1 VQYRNIKAVGRTGRD
16 EMQGRS
22 DRTVVKQGLKLLL
35 VRVILGA
42 AAAGAAMALMRA
54 VDRGEI
60 LVALFVGLVP
70 GIVEKSFRKLVAG
83 AVLALIGYGVG
94 ARVGVFIAKSASGVP
109 LGHWAIT
116 GAFIGMTAGISRKPG
131 QWFSFRVVVRSFGI
145 VYGFVLGMVFGL
157 MGDIGG
163 FFTIPAY
170 NLPLFYYMREVSL
183 VCAGVF
189 INLGV
194 GVACILTAS
203 LDNGLWRVARA
214 VEKAET

>member
-1 VQYRNIKAVGRTGRD
+1 
-16 EMQGRS
+16 MQGTR
-22 DRTVVKQGLKLLL
+22 DRAVVKQGLKLLL
-35 VRVILGA
+35 VRIILGA
-42 AAAGAAMALMRA
+42 AAAGAAIALMR
-54 VDRGEI
+54 VVNRGEI

-70 GIVEKSFRKLVAG
+70 GIVDRSLKKLVAG
-83 AVLALIGYGVG
+83 AVLGLVGYNVG
-94 ARVGVFIAKSASGVP
+94 ARVGVLIAKSASGVP

-131 QWFSFRVVVRSFGI
+131 QWFSFRVMVRSFGI
-145 VYGFVLGMVFGL
+145 VYGFVLGLIFGV

-163 FFTIPAY
+163 FVTIPAY
-170 NLPLFYYMREVSL
+170 KLPLFYYMREVSL

-203 LDNGLWRVARA
+203 LNNGLWRVARA
-214 VEKAET
+214 VEKIEA

>member
-1 VQYRNIKAVGRTGRD
+1 MER
-16 EMQGRS
+16 RS
-22 DRTVVKQGLKLLL
+22 DREVVKQGLKLLL

-42 AAAGAAMALMRA
+42 AAAGAAMALMRV
-54 VDRGEI
+54 VDKGEI
-60 LVALFVGLVP
+60 LVALLVGLVP
-70 GIVEKSFRKLVAG
+70 GIVDKSLKKLVAG
-83 AVLALIGYGVG
+83 AVLALIGYGAG
-94 ARVGVFIAKSASGVP
+94 ARVGVLVAKSASGVP

-116 GAFIGMTAGISRKPG
+116 GAFLGMTAGISRTPG

-145 VYGFVLGMVFGL
+145 VFGFVLGLAFGL

-170 NLPLFYYMREVSL
+170 KLPLFYYMREVSL

-194 GVACILTAS
+194 GIACIITAS

-214 VEKAET
+214 VEKTEA